1 MSSDEK
7 AFGTASPGED
17 ETNTTIGEG
26 RAPAVER
33 RIGPY
38 RILRELGQGGMGV
51 VYLAARA
58 DEQFRKR
65 VALKVIRSGAAS
77 EEVVRHFKRER
88 QILAGLDHP
97 NIAKL
102 LDGGTTDDGLPYF
115 VMEYIEGE
123 PLLAYCDSRKLPV
136 AERLKLFQ
144 AICSAVQYA
153 HRNLVVHR
161 DIKPGNILVAEDGS
175 PRLLDFGIAKL
186 LNPELAG
193 EAPTATAVVMTPA
206 YASPEQARGERITT
220 ATDVYSLG
228 VVLYELLTGHL
239 PYRLLSRQPLEILK
253 AISEQEPEKAST
265 AVERVETAT
274 TASGGLVA
282 RVTPDVSSTREGTPD
297 RLQRRLRGDLD
308 NILMLALRKEPPRR
322 YASVEAFS
330 DDIRR
335 YLEGLPVK
343 ARQPTLGYRAGKFLR
358 RHVAGVVASA
368 VFVVLLIGF
377 AVAMAMQSARVARER
392 DLAEKE
398 RAAAQQERGTA
409 QRVSAFLVDLFRVS
423 DPSRARGNTITAR
436 EVLDKGTAK
445 IATELKD
452 EPEVRATLMTTMGGV
467 YSNLGLYDKA
477 LPLLE
482 EALQTRKAALGNAHI
497 AVSRSLSNLGNLLQ
511 RMGDYPGAAAR
522 HREALAMLRK
532 LLGNDDHVDLPRHL
546 NNLALALTAM
556 GDYAAS
562 EPLHREALAIQR
574 KRLGNEHREVALG
587 LTNLASLLE
596 QRGDYAGAEPFHRE
610 ALDMKRKLL
619 GNEDPAVA
627 ASLNNLANSLYRRGD
642 YTGAEA
648 LGREALA
655 MRRKLLGNEHPDVA
669 RSLNNLADVLI
680 EKGDY
685 SGAENVSREAVAMGR
700 RLLGD
705 GHPSLA
711 VYLVTES
718 EALCRARKPADGE
731 SLARQSLAI
740 FKKALP
746 AGHPNIAV
754 AESVLGECLVLS
766 RRYMEAEPLA
776 LGSYL
781 IIEAKTGERS
791 PLTRKALQR
800 IVALYDAWGKPDKA
814 AEYRVKLTKE
824 KR

>member
-1 MSSDEK
+1 VGEAREGGRVSGQADEGK
-7 AFGTASPGED
+7 ALTAPTQR
-17 ETNTTIGEG
+17 ETQTTIADGQ
-26 RAPAVER
+26 APALER

-58 DEQFRKR
+58 DEEFRKR
-65 VALKVIRSGAAS
+65 VALKVIRSGGAS

-115 VMEYIEGE
+115 VMEHIEGE
-123 PLLAYCDSRKLPV
+123 PLLAYCDSRKLAV
-136 AERLKLFQ
+136 AERLRLFQ
-144 AICSAVQYA
+144 SICSAVQYA

-193 EAPTATAVVMTPA
+193 EALTATAMSMTPT
-206 YASPEQARGERITT
+206 YASPEQASGGRVTT

-239 PYRLLSRQPLEILK
+239 PYRLPSLQPLEILK
-253 AISEQEPEKAST
+253 AISEQEPEKPST
-265 AVERVETAT
+265 AVGRTEEM
-274 TASGGLVA
+274 
-282 RVTPDVSSTREGTPD
+282 VSSTREGTPD

-343 ARQPTLGYRAGKFLR
+343 ARQPTAGYRAGKFLR
-358 RHVAGVVASA
+358 RHVAGVAASA
-368 VFVVLLIGF
+368 AFVVLLIGF

-398 RAAAQQERGTA
+398 RAAAQQERETA

-423 DPSRARGNTITAR
+423 DPSRARGETITAR
-436 EVLDKGTAK
+436 EVLDRGTAK
-445 IATELKD
+445 IATDLKA
-452 EPEVRATLMTTMGGV
+452 EPEVRATLMTTMGSV
-467 YSNLGLYDKA
+467 YGNLGLYDKA

-482 EALQTRKAALGNAHI
+482 EALETRKAALGNENI
-497 AVSRSLSNLGNLLQ
+497 PVSRSLSNLGGLLW
-511 RMGDYPGAAAR
+511 RMGDYAGAAAR
-522 HREALAMLRK
+522 HREALAMVRK
-532 LLGNDDHVDLPRHL
+532 LLGNDHPDVPRHL
-546 NNLALALTAM
+546 NNLALALTSM

-562 EPLHREALAIQR
+562 EALQRESLGMTRKLLGSEHASVAMGLSNLAIVLEKQGDYPGGEQLHREALVMR
-574 KRLGNEHREVALG
+574 
-587 LTNLASLLE
+587 
-596 QRGDYAGAEPFHRE
+596 
-610 ALDMKRKLL
+610 RKLL
-619 GNEDPAVA
+619 GNQHPDVA
-627 ASLNNLANSLYRRGD
+627 ASLDNLANSLGRQGD

-648 LGREALA
+648 LSREALA
-655 MRRKLLGNEHPDVA
+655 LRRRLLGNEHPDLA
-669 RSLNNLADVLI
+669 RSLNNLANVLI

-685 SGAENVSREAVAMGR
+685 SEAENLSGEAVAMAR
-700 RLLGD
+700 KLLGD
-705 GHPSLA
+705 GHPEVA
-711 VYLVTES
+711 VYLVTNVET
-718 EALCRARKPADGE
+718 LCRTQKPADGE
-731 SLARQSLAI
+731 PLARQSLAI

-746 AGHPNIAV
+746 AGHPYIAV
-754 AESVLGECLVLS
+754 AESGLGGCLTLS
-766 RRYMEAEPLA
+766 RRYMEAEALV
-776 LGSYL
+776 LGSYPV
-781 IIEAKTGERS
+781 IEAKMGVRS
-791 PLTRKALQR
+791 PETRKARER

-814 AEYRVKLTKE
+814 AEYRSQLTKE
-824 KR
+824 KP

>member
-1 MSSDEK
+1 
-7 AFGTASPGED
+7 
-17 ETNTTIGEG
+17 
-26 RAPAVER
+26 
-33 RIGPY
+33 
-38 RILRELGQGGMGV
+38 MGV
-51 VYLAARA
+51 VYLASRA
-58 DEQFRKR
+58 DEEFRKR

-161 DIKPGNILVAEDGS
+161 DIKPGNIVVAEDGS

-193 EAPTATAVVMTPA
+193 EALTATSVVMTPA

-239 PYRLLSRQPLEILK
+239 PYRLLSREPLEILK
-253 AISEQEPEKAST
+253 AISEQEPEKPST
-265 AVERVETAT
+265 AVERAETAT
-274 TASGGLVA
+274 GPPGGLVE

-335 YLEGLPVK
+335 YLDGLPVK
-343 ARQPTLGYRAGKFLR
+343 ARRPTAAYRAGKFLR
-358 RHVAGVVASA
+358 RHVAGVAASA

-398 RAAAQQERGTA
+398 RATAQRERETAQRQRETA

-423 DPSRARGNTITAR
+423 DPHSMQGNTITAR

-445 IATELKD
+445 ITKELKD
-452 EPEVRATLMTTMGGV
+452 EPEVRATLMTTMGNV

-482 EALQTRKAALGNAHI
+482 EALQTRKAVLGDEHI
-497 AVSRSLSNLGNLLQ
+497 DVANSLKNLGNLLQ
-511 RMGDYPGAAAR
+511 RTGDYPAAAAR

-532 LLGNDDHVDLPRHL
+532 RLGNEHQEVGKSLNDLAIVL
-546 NNLALALTAM
+546 YFM

-562 EPLHREALAIQR
+562 EPLHREALAMAR
-574 KRLGNEHREVALG
+574 KRHGNEHGDVARSLS
-587 LTNLASLLE
+587 NLAVVLE
-596 QRGDYAGAEPFHRE
+596 KQGDYAGAEPLFRE
-610 ALDMKRKLL
+610 ALVLGRKLL
-619 GNEDPAVA
+619 GNEHPAVA
-627 ASLNNLANSLYRRGD
+627 GRLTNLAVVLLGQGD
-642 YTGAEA
+642 YTGAEP
-648 LGREALA
+648 LLREALA
-655 MRRKLLGNEHPDVA
+655 MRRKLLGNEHPEVA
-669 RSLNNLADVLI
+669 QSLNNLANALN
-680 EKGDY
+680 EKGDH
-685 SGAENVSREAVAMGR
+685 SAAEKVAGEAVAMGR
-700 RLLGD
+700 KLLGD
-705 GHPSLA
+705 GHPEVA
-711 VYLVTES
+711 AYRITHAET
-718 EALCRARKPADGE
+718 LCRGQKPAEGE
-731 SLARQSLAI
+731 SSARQSLAV

-746 AGHPNIAV
+746 AGHPHIAV
-754 AESVLGECLVLS
+754 AESVLGGCLTVS
-766 RRYMEAEPLA
+766 RRYVEAEPLL
-776 LGSYL
+776 LGSYPV
-781 IIEAKTGERS
+781 IEPKMGERS
-791 PLTRKALQR
+791 PETRKARER
-800 IVALYDAWGKPDKA
+800 IVVLYDAWGKPDKA
-814 AEYRVKLTKE
+814 ATYRGK
-824 KR
+824 